1 MEKKRM
7 WIVVGVLVVTLIAA
21 ITLVITGKVTKL
33 AIISIDLNI
42 LIIGMILFFPFKN
55 NEDAKMVGLSL
66 LVVKFVVNVMIA
78 MNTGLDAFTGLLVL
92 IDIISA
98 FTMIADEQMEFPVY
112 TIYALMG
119 SIVMTIVIVCFY
131 NDAKFV
137 FDFDMGNHN
146 DENGIVAEIETT
158 MYQQETT
165 IVEETEIL
173 EESSA
178 EGGTETSIGETT
190 VVETGPVETTE
201 VETFSEEET
210 IQVETFSTEE
220 TTEKVTTEKKKNL
233 YTVGEIEYSIDGDV
247 IEITAP
253 ENYNITEYYNLYI
266 IESGLKKTAQIK
278 DHNVLSLKIE
288 GKGDLIFLEGLFE
301 GPDEKITPRFQI
313 GVD

>member
-66 LVVKFVVNVMIA
+66 LVVKFIINVMIT
-78 MNTGLDAFTGLLVL
+78 MNTSLDAFTGLLLL
-92 IDIISA
+92 IDIIIA

-137 FDFDMGNHN
+137 FDFDF
-146 DENGIVAEIETT
+146 
-158 MYQQETT
+158 
-165 IVEETEIL
+165 
-173 EESSA
+173 
-178 EGGTETSIGETT
+178 
-190 VVETGPVETTE
+190 P
-201 VETFSEEET
+201 
-210 IQVETFSTEE
+210 
-220 TTEKVTTEKKKNL
+220 NL
-233 YTVGEIEYSIDGDV
+233 
-247 IEITAP
+247 
-253 ENYNITEYYNLYI
+253 NIWVQL
-266 IESGLKKTAQIK
+266 L
-278 DHNVLSLKIE
+278 
-288 GKGDLIFLEGLFE
+288 
-301 GPDEKITPRFQI
+301 
-313 GVD
+313 